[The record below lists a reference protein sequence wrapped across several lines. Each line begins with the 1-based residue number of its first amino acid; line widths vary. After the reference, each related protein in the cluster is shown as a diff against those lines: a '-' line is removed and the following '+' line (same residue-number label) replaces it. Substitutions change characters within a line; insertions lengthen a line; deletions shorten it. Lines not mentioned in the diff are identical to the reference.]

1 MFVSSP
7 LPTLRPSA
15 AASSSTSRPPIIQP
29 VPVSFRERW
38 LADKKF
44 KLDRSP
50 DLKGGNGFGPSLLD
64 NYSPYANSLPAPS
77 SSRSASP
84 KLSLPAVLSF
94 YSPSKR
100 LLSSPRALLAIFV
113 IFSILLLRQAVH
125 QLAPQILLTGA
136 NAMQTSDLLQ
146 PVQYTYP
153 FSTRVADERTP
164 FSFWSRNVALNTDD
178 DDVPAFEEGP
188 PKHQSTREGLLLV
201 DSALPAIQHPIYREC
216 LDAALDRHRSL
227 SDRLALSL
235 SN

>member
-7 LPTLRPSA
+7 LPTLRSFA
-15 AASSSTSRPPIIQP
+15 AASSSRSRPPILQP

-50 DLKGGNGFGPSLLD
+50 DLKSGNGFRPSLLD

-77 SSRSASP
+77 SSKSASP

-100 LLSSPRALLAIFV
+100 SLSSSRALLAMVV
-113 IFSILLLRQAVH
+113 ILAILLLRQAVH
-125 QLAPQILLTGA
+125 HLAPQTLLTGA

-153 FSTRVADERTP
+153 FSTRVADDRTP
-164 FSFWSRNVALNTDD
+164 FSFWSRNSALNNDD
-178 DDVPAFEEGP
+178 DDVPVFEESP
-188 PKHQSTREGLLLV
+188 PKHQSTKEGLLLV
-201 DSALPAIQHPIYREC
+201 DSALPATQHPIYREC
-216 LDAALDRHRSL
+216 FDALNHHL
-227 SDRLALSL
+227 EFV
-235 SN
+235 

>member
-15 AASSSTSRPPIIQP
+15 APSSSRSRPPILQP

-77 SSRSASP
+77 SSRSTSP
-84 KLSLPAVLSF
+84 KLSLPAILSF

-100 LLSSPRALLAIFV
+100 SLSSSRALLAMVV
-113 IFSILLLRQAVH
+113 ILSVLLLRQAVH
-125 QLAPQILLTGA
+125 QLAPQTLLTGA
-136 NAMQTSDLLQ
+136 NAMQTSNLLQ

-153 FSTRVADERTP
+153 FSTGIADDRTP
-164 FSFWSRNVALNTDD
+164 FSFWSRNS
-178 DDVPAFEEGP
+178 VPSTNDNVPVLEDGP
-188 PKHQSTREGLLLV
+188 LKHQSTKEGLLLV
-201 DSALPAIQHPIYREC
+201 DSALPATQHPIYREC
-216 LDAALDRHRSL
+216 FDALIY
-227 SDRLALSL
+227 RLEFV
-235 SN
+235 